1 MEEVGDL
8 KRLPLLPWQLKYVG
22 VFLLLVGAV
31 GVYIFIHLGK
41 KPQWLEWN
49 VFTLYSQ
56 YISTKIFALIRNN
69 QGDELS
75 VLLYFIGACLL
86 IFSAE
91 RKEKS
96 GYNVARLR
104 AFYKTVVISMVIFV
118 AGYMLLHGMAIIA
131 FAAAMPFVVPL
142 IYLALFYGSLR
153 RY

>member
-1 MEEVGDL
+1 MEDVGDF
-8 KRLPLLPWQLKYVG
+8 KRLPLLPWQIKYVG
-22 VFLLLVGAV
+22 VVLLLLGAV
-31 GVYIFIHLGK
+31 GGYFFIHLGE

-49 VFTLYSQ
+49 VFTLHSQ
-56 YISTKIFALIRNN
+56 YLSTKNFALITNN

-104 AFYKTVVISMVIFV
+104 ASYKTLLISMVTFV
-118 AGYMLLHGMAIIA
+118 AGYLLLHGMAIIV
-131 FAAAMPFVVPL
+131 FAAVMPFIVPL

-153 RY
+153 KY

>member
-8 KRLPLLPWQLKYVG
+8 KRLPLLPWQLKFVG
-22 VFLLLVGAV
+22 IFLLLVGAV
-31 GVYIFIHLGK
+31 GVYIFIHLGE

-56 YISTKIFALIRNN
+56 YLLTKKFALITNN

-75 VLLYFIGACLL
+75 VLFYFIGAFLL

-96 GYNVARLR
+96 SYTIARLR
-104 AFYKTVVISMVIFV
+104 AFYKTVLISMALFV
-118 AGYMLLHGMAIIA
+118 AGYMLLHGMAIIV
-131 FAAAMPFVVPL
+131 FATVMPFVVPL